1 MLNTKHASPSA
12 EQNWL
17 VSHRDAF
24 LDAMRK
30 QHYATRTLGTY
41 QSMTNRLCGWVRE
54 LGISCDGLDAVALDE
69 CALTCPLTGSKTMA
83 RDFAQVTGRFI
94 DFLVKTGVIAE
105 RPAGALSEP
114 DFLAQLCM
122 DLVQWL
128 RLHRGMFGGRL
139 RIHEN
144 MLSDF
149 AAYCADGGSVD
160 EALHALTPAKIHAYL
175 AQVSG
180 KVHWRV
186 PYLRNILRFLFWRG
200 LTACDLSGSIPRT
213 GESKSGET
221 VRHLDAE
228 TVGRLLAAT
237 RGESAREMR
246 DYAMLL
252 IMFRLG
258 LRAQEVI
265 ALQLDDFDWRNG
277 TVRIRGKGGQLDAMP
292 LPVDVGEALVSWICN
307 ARKGD
312 SRHVFVSIYAP
323 FNRIASSV
331 RLATALRIAYE
342 RAGLNPPSGE
352 VRTHAMRHSLAMS
365 LLRQDQ
371 SLEEVGNV
379 LRHRS
384 QQSTTVYARYDIDA
398 LRPLAR
404 PWPTATGA
412 VR

>member
-30 QHYATRTLGTY
+30 QHYATRTLQTY
-41 QSMTNRLCGWVRE
+41 RQMTDRLCGWVRE
-54 LGISCDGLDAVALDE
+54 LGISCDGLDAVALNE

-83 RDFAQVTGRFI
+83 REFAQVTGRFI

-105 RPAGALSEP
+105 RPAGVLSEP

-122 DLVQWL
+122 DFVQWL
-128 RLHRGMFGGRL
+128 RHHRGMFGGRL
-139 RIHEN
+139 RTHEN

-149 AAYCADGGSVD
+149 VAYCADGGSVA
-160 EALHALTPAKIHAYL
+160 EALYALTPAKIHAYL

-200 LTACDLSGSIPRT
+200 LTACDLSGSIPSTR
-213 GESKSGET
+213 ESKSGET

-277 TVRIRGKGGQLDAMP
+277 AVRIPRQRRAAGHHAVAGRCRRSTGQLD
-292 LPVDVGEALVSWICN
+292 LQCEK
-307 ARKGD
+307 R
-312 SRHVFVSIYAP
+312 
-323 FNRIASSV
+323 
-331 RLATALRIAYE
+331 RLAPCVCV
-342 RAGLNPPSGE
+342 GLCAVQPNCL
-352 VRTHAMRHSLAMS
+352 V
-365 LLRQDQ
+365 
-371 SLEEVGNV
+371 
-379 LRHRS
+379 
-384 QQSTTVYARYDIDA
+384 IDA
-398 LRPLAR
+398 RSCPSDCVQACR
-404 PWPTATGA
+404 TEPAERRSAHPCVAAQPGDETAPTKPIT
-412 VR
+412 

>member
-1 MLNTKHASPSA
+1 
-12 EQNWL
+12 
-17 VSHRDAF
+17 
-24 LDAMRK
+24 
-30 QHYATRTLGTY
+30 
-41 QSMTNRLCGWVRE
+41 MTDRLCGWVRE
-54 LGISCDGLDAVALDE
+54 LDISRDGMDAVALNE

-83 RDFAQVTGRFI
+83 QDFAQVTGRFI

-105 RPAGALSEP
+105 RPAGAFSEP

-128 RLHRGMFGGRL
+128 RLHRGMFGRRL
-139 RIHEN
+139 RTHEN
-144 MLSDF
+144 ILSDF

-175 AQVSG
+175 AQISG

-186 PYLRNILRFLFWRG
+186 PYLRNILRFLFWCG

-213 GESKSGET
+213 GEGRSGET
-221 VRHLDAE
+221 VRHLDVE

-277 TVRIRGKGGQLDAMP
+277 TVRIRGKGGQLDTMP

-312 SRHVFVSIYAP
+312 SRYVFVSVNAP
-323 FNRIASSV
+323 FHRIASSV
-331 RLATALRIAYE
+331 RLADALRIAYE

-352 VRTHAMRHSLAMS
+352 VRTYAMRHSLAMS